1 MDEKSKGIS
10 LRKNRSGK
18 PKISAPISGPLPA
31 GFAAGQSSQPLPSI
45 DGPGLPSGPRP
56 RERPQNG
63 DRTADL
69 VKRRYSTRF
78 ALAQDF
84 GDGSQQLPIVP
95 SIPDQFAVQ
104 PPSRDGNQGS
114 GGQRVK
120 VDVKALRD
128 PSLQPEQCKFLTR
141 SPHHQAS
148 LTCSFQMSQT
158 FLQMPPRKTSNAFSR
173 TSAKSKTAHRPTY
186 SRMSFRTGHNLSKSV
201 KKQRNSRP
209 RCELYVISCLS

>member
-10 LRKNRSGK
+10 LRKNRSRK

-31 GFAAGQSSQPLPSI
+31 GIAVSQSSQPRPSI
-45 DGPGLPSGPRP
+45 DGAGLPGGPRP

-78 ALAQDF
+78 ALQQDF
-84 GDGSQQLPIVP
+84 GDGPPPLPTVP
-95 SIPDQFAVQ
+95 LIPSQFAVQ

-128 PSLQPEQCKFLTR
+128 PSLQPDQC
-141 SPHHQAS
+141 
-148 LTCSFQMSQT
+148 
-158 FLQMPPRKTSNAFSR
+158 
-173 TSAKSKTAHRPTY
+173 
-186 SRMSFRTGHNLSKSV
+186 
-201 KKQRNSRP
+201 
-209 RCELYVISCLS
+209 

>member
-31 GFAAGQSSQPLPSI
+31 GIVGQPLPSI
-45 DGPGLPSGPRP
+45 DGAGLPSGPRP

-78 ALAQDF
+78 ALTQDF
-84 GDGSQQLPIVP
+84 GAGPIQLPTIP
-95 SIPDQFAVQ
+95 SIPNQFAVQ
-104 PPSRDGNQGS
+104 PPSRDGNQDI

-128 PSLQPEQCKFLTR
+128 PSLQPEQC
-141 SPHHQAS
+141 
-148 LTCSFQMSQT
+148 
-158 FLQMPPRKTSNAFSR
+158 
-173 TSAKSKTAHRPTY
+173 
-186 SRMSFRTGHNLSKSV
+186 
-201 KKQRNSRP
+201 
-209 RCELYVISCLS
+209 